1 MAGVDG
7 KLITAITE
15 NRKKICLGEDMYW
28 EEDDFKETDSSDVLT
43 CGFGSENCF
52 TISCKGNFSDHKN

>member
-15 NRKKICLGEDMYW
+15 NKKKICLGEDMYW
-28 EEDDFKETDSSDVLT
+28 EEDDFKGTDSSDILT
-43 CGFGSENCF
+43 CGFGA
-52 TISCKGNFSDHKN
+52 